1 LSRPYDGSPV
11 YEAPWPHWPTFGEA
25 EKEAVA
31 AVLDSGWVVAH
42 HDPER
47 SGEVEAF
54 EEQFASWIGAEHAMG
69 VGNGTKGLNWR
80 WRPRTSASATR

>member
-47 SGEVEAF
+47 SGEVEA

-69 VGNGTKGLNWR
+69 VGNGTEGLNWR